1 MRKIFYLSTCDTC
14 KKMMSAIDLPA
25 DFIQQDIKKDAIQV
39 NELEG
44 LKNLSGSYESLFSR
58 RARLFTQR
66 NLKEKQLSEEDYKSL
81 ILEHYTFL
89 KRPVL
94 VNNDQIFIGA
104 SKKTQQEIMKSLDR
118 D

>member
-44 LKNLSGSYESLFSR
+44 LKNLSGSY
-58 RARLFTQR
+58 
-66 NLKEKQLSEEDYKSL
+66 
-81 ILEHYTFL
+81 
-89 KRPVL
+89 
-94 VNNDQIFIGA
+94 
-104 SKKTQQEIMKSLDR
+104 
-118 D
+118 